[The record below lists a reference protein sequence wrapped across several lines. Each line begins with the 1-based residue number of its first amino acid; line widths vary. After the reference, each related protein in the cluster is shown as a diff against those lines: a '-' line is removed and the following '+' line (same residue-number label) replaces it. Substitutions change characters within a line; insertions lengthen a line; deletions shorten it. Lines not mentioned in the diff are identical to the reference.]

1 MKKTYTGDELN
12 YVGFPLGGLGA
23 GSFCVEGTGAFS
35 AFSLKNEPDLNLE
48 PPLFAAVTVKGETPV
63 SRVIEGQV
71 PKYKIFGGA
80 RGETFREEAAVCDE
94 AVLERYLET
103 GGWRTTTCGR

>member
-80 RGETFREEAAVCDE
+80 RGDLKRPC
-94 AVLERYLET
+94 
-103 GGWRTTTCGR
+103 

>member
-35 AFSLKNEPDLNLE
+35 AFSLKNEPIS
-48 PPLFAAVTVKGETPV
+48 TW
-63 SRVIEGQV
+63 SRRCS
-71 PKYKIFGGA
+71 P
-80 RGETFREEAAVCDE
+80 R
-94 AVLERYLET
+94 
-103 GGWRTTTCGR
+103 

>member
-63 SRVIEGQV
+63 SRVIEGRC
-71 PKYKIFGGA
+71 PSTKSSAGPGA
-80 RGETFREEAAVCDE
+80 T
-94 AVLERYLET
+94 
-103 GGWRTTTCGR
+103 